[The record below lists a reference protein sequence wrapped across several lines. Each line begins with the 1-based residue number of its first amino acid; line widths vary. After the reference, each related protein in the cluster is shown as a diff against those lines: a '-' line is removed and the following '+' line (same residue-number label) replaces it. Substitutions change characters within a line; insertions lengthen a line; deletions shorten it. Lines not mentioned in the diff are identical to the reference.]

1 MTKMCP
7 VTLKWLL
14 YCFYSFICHLQV
26 VSHGNIAYIIQSD
39 RGGEFLQRSS
49 EYYINSP
56 PIAMNRRTTKT
67 IIGTTNLN
75 ETRRFY
81 AKNRY
86 QDRQNK

>member
-1 MTKMCP
+1 MVYIYK
-7 VTLKWLL
+7 VILYLL
-14 YCFYSFICHLQV
+14 FT
-26 VSHGNIAYIIQSD
+26 SHGTIAYIIQSD

-49 EYYINSP
+49 DYYINSP

-75 ETRRFY
+75 ETGRFY